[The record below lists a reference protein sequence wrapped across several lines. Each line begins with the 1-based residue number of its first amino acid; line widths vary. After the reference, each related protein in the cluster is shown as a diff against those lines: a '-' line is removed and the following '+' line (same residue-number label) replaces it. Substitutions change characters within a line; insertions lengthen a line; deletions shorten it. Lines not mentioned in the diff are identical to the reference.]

1 MAYDLCVWKLISYHS
16 RQAAD
21 HRPHCY
27 CLILKWRAIAINS
40 YGLGEKGA
48 LVAQCQILGILS
60 QCAFKMYLKICSWVT
75 LTHQDHRENR
85 ELSFCCHRESQNH
98 DHVATLDFMGAGWT
112 RSNYIH
118 LPSELPSQQ
127 LWNIFSESLVLWLH
141 VRVIYNTQGTFAWV
155 FKTEEYSYFTHA
167 ILLVLWQ
174 VAFCYNLLWSFTM
187 ELPLV
192 LFLIRC
198 RKTH

>member
-1 MAYDLCVWKLISYHS
+1 MAYDLSVWKLRSYHS

-21 HRPHCY
+21 HQPHCY

-48 LVAQCQILGILS
+48 FGSSVSNSWYSIPMCFLS
-60 QCAFKMYLKICSWVT
+60 HFNFSVKMYLKICSWVT
-75 LTHQDHRENR
+75 LTHQDNWENR
-85 ELSFCCHRESQNH
+85 ELSFCCYREPQKH

-118 LPSELPSQQ
+118 LPSELPSRQ

-167 ILLVLWQ
+167 TLLVLWQ
-174 VAFCYNLLWSFTM
+174 VSFCYNLLWIVSPWSY
-187 ELPLV
+187 L
-192 LFLIRC
+192 
-198 RKTH
+198 